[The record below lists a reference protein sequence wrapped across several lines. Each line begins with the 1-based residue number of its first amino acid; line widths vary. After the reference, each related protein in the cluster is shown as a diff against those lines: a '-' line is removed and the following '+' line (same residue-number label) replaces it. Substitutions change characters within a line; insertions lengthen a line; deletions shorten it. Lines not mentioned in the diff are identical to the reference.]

1 VAADTAKEPV
11 KHGFVHHLKTSL
23 MAGLLVV
30 IPVGLTI
37 FILKFLFNLADGFLG
52 PLIGRVVRIF
62 YVNSAYIPGL
72 GVIAGL
78 LVIYLTGVLTANFF
92 GRRLL
97 VISEDLLCR
106 IPLVKSIYSSSK
118 QVTKVFSSSDHD
130 ERRAVFVEFPT
141 AGSYAIGFQTNS
153 LESSEKERF
162 LSVFVPTAPNPTSG
176 FILYVAAAKV
186 FPAPFGVEEAMKII
200 VSGGVVAPAMIN
212 VSRTQ
217 LAAEK
222 GL

>member
-1 VAADTAKEPV
+1 MAADTAEQPV
-11 KHGFVHHLKTSL
+11 KRGFIQHLKTSL

-30 IPVGLTI
+30 VPVGITI
-37 FILKFLFNLADGFLG
+37 FILKFLFNFADGFLG
-52 PLIGRVVRIF
+52 PLIAKVVRIF

-78 LVIYLTGVLTANFF
+78 LVIYLTGVLTANFL

-97 VISEDLLCR
+97 TLSEDFLCR

-118 QVTKVFSSSDHD
+118 QVTKVFSTSGNDD
-130 ERRAVFVEFPT
+130 RRAVFVEYPT
-141 AGSYAIGFQTNS
+141 AGSYAIGFQMVS
-153 LESSEKERF
+153 LESIESDRF
-162 LSVFVPTAPNPTSG
+162 YSIFVPTAPNPTSG

-200 VSGGVVAPAMIN
+200 ISGGVVAPAMIN

-217 LAAEK
+217 LFVEK
-222 GL
+222 SI

>member
-1 VAADTAKEPV
+1 METETAEQPV
-11 KHGFVHHLKTSL
+11 KRGFIHHLKTSL

-52 PLIGRVVRIF
+52 PLIARIVRF
-62 YVNSAYIPGL
+62 FFVDSEYIPGL

-78 LVIYLTGVLTANFF
+78 LVIYITGVLTANFL

-97 VISEDLLCR
+97 SLTENLLCR
-106 IPLVKSIYSSSK
+106 IPLVNSIYSSSK
-118 QVTKVFSSSDHD
+118 QVTQVFSSSGKE
-130 ERRAVFVEFPT
+130 ERRAVFVEYPS
-141 AGSYAIGFQTNS
+141 AGSYAIGFQMTS
-153 LESSEKERF
+153 LESMESERF
-162 LSVFVPTAPNPTSG
+162 CSIFVPTAPNPTSG

-212 VSRTQ
+212 VNRTQ

>member
-1 VAADTAKEPV
+1 MAADLTEQPV
-11 KHGFVHHLKTSL
+11 RRGMIHHLKTSL

-52 PLIGRVVRIF
+52 PLIARVLRIF
-62 YVNSAYIPGL
+62 YVNSEYIPGL

-78 LVIYLTGVLTANFF
+78 LVIYFTGVLTANFL

-97 VISEDLLCR
+97 TLSEDLLCR

-118 QVTKVFSSSDHD
+118 QVTQVFSSSGKD

-141 AGSYAIGFQTNS
+141 EGSYAIGFQTNS
-153 LESSEKERF
+153 LESSDQEHF

-176 FILYVAAAKV
+176 FILYVAVAKV

-200 VSGGVVAPAMIN
+200 VSGGVVPPAMIN

-217 LAAEK
+217 PVPEK
-222 GL
+222 IE

>member
-1 VAADTAKEPV
+1 VEAETAKEPV
-11 KHGFVHHLKTSL
+11 KRGFIHHLKTSL

-30 IPVGLTI
+30 VPVGITI
-37 FILKFLFNLADGFLG
+37 FILKFLFNFADGFLG
-52 PLIGRVVRIF
+52 PVIARVVRIF
-62 YVNSAYIPGL
+62 YVDSAYIPGL

-78 LVIYLTGVLTANFF
+78 LVIYLTGVLTANFL
-92 GRRLL
+92 GRRFLTL
-97 VISEDLLCR
+97 SENLLCR
-106 IPLVKSIYSSSK
+106 IPLVNSIYSSSK
-118 QVTKVFSSSDHD
+118 QVTKVFSTSGKD
-130 ERRAVFVEFPT
+130 ERRAVFVEYPT
-141 AGSYAIGFQTNS
+141 AGSYVIGFQTTS
-153 LESSEKERF
+153 LESIENEYYY
-162 LSVFVPTAPNPTSG
+162 SVFVPTAPNPTSG
-176 FILYVAAAKV
+176 FILYVVAAKV

>member
-1 VAADTAKEPV
+1 VADDFIGKPV
-11 KHGFVHHLKTSL
+11 KNGFIHHLKTSL
-23 MAGLLVV
+23 VAGLLVV
-30 IPVGLTI
+30 IPVGLPI

-52 PLIGRVVRIF
+52 PLIGSIVRVF
-62 YVNSAYIPGL
+62 YVDSEYIPGL

-78 LVIYLTGVLTANFF
+78 LVIYLSGVLTANFL
-92 GRRLL
+92 GRRFLTL
-97 VISEDLLCR
+97 SENLLCR

-118 QVTKVFSSSDHD
+118 QVTQVFSSSGKE
-130 ERRAVFVEFPT
+130 ERRAVFVEYPS
-141 AGSYAIGFQTNS
+141 AGSYAIGFQMTS
-153 LESSEKERF
+153 LESMENNRF
-162 LSVFVPTAPNPTSG
+162 CSIFVPTAPNPTSG
-176 FILYVAAAKV
+176 FILYVAEAKV

-212 VSRTQ
+212 VCRTQ

>member
-1 VAADTAKEPV
+1 VAEDLIKKPV
-11 KHGFVHHLKTSL
+11 KHGFIHHLKTSL
-23 MAGLLVV
+23 VAGLLVV

-62 YVNSAYIPGL
+62 YVNSEYIPGL

-78 LVIYLTGVLTANFF
+78 LVIYCTGVVTANFF

-97 VISEDLLCR
+97 TLAEDLLCR
-106 IPLVKSIYSSSK
+106 IPLVKLIYSSSK
-118 QVTKVFSSSDHD
+118 QVTKVFSNSDHD
-130 ERRAVFVEFPT
+130 ERRTVYVEFPT

-153 LESSEKERF
+153 LESHEKEHF
-162 LSVFVPTAPNPTSG
+162 YSVFMPTAPNPTSG

-186 FPAPFGVEEAMKII
+186 FPAPFSVEEAMKII
-200 VSGGVVAPAMIN
+200 VSGGVLPPPMIN

-217 LAAEK
+217 FFTEK
-222 GL
+222 GA

>member
-1 VAADTAKEPV
+1 VAEDFIEKPV
-11 KHGFVHHLKTSL
+11 KRGFLHHLKTRL
-23 MAGLLVV
+23 MAGLLIV
-30 IPVGLTI
+30 IPLGLTI

-52 PLIGRVVRIF
+52 PLIARVLRIF
-62 YVNSAYIPGL
+62 YVNSEYIPGL

-78 LVIYLTGVLTANFF
+78 LVIYFTGVLAANFF

-97 VISEDLLCR
+97 TLSEDLLCR

-153 LESSEKERF
+153 LFSSDQERF

-176 FILYVAAAKV
+176 FILYVEAAKV

-200 VSGGVVAPAMIN
+200 VSGGVVPPAMIN

-217 LAAEK
+217 PYTAKQA
-222 GL
+222 

>member
-1 VAADTAKEPV
+1 
-11 KHGFVHHLKTSL
+11 
-23 MAGLLVV
+23 MAGLLIV
-30 IPVGLTI
+30 IPLGLTI

-52 PLIGRVVRIF
+52 PLIARVLRIF
-62 YVNSAYIPGL
+62 YVNSEYIPGL

-78 LVIYLTGVLTANFF
+78 LVIYFTGVLAANFF

-97 VISEDLLCR
+97 ALSEDLLCR

-141 AGSYAIGFQTNS
+141 SGSYAIGFQTNS
-153 LESSEKERF
+153 LSSSDQERF

-176 FILYVAAAKV
+176 FILYVEAAKV

-200 VSGGVVAPAMIN
+200 VSGGVVPPAMIN

-217 LAAEK
+217 PYTAKQA
-222 GL
+222 

>member
-1 VAADTAKEPV
+1 MEADKAAQPV
-11 KHGFVHHLKTSL
+11 KRGIIQHLKTSL

-30 IPVGLTI
+30 VPVGITI
-37 FILKFLFNLADGFLG
+37 FILKFLFNFADGFLG
-52 PLIGRVVRIF
+52 PLIARVVRIF
-62 YVNSAYIPGL
+62 YANSEYIPGL

-78 LVIYLTGVLTANFF
+78 LVIYFTGVLTANFL

-97 VISEDLLCR
+97 SLSEDLLCR

-118 QVTKVFSSSDHD
+118 QVTKAFSSSGND

-141 AGSYAIGFQTNS
+141 AGSYAIGFQTTS
-153 LESSEKERF
+153 LESTEKEHF
-162 LSVFVPTAPNPTSG
+162 YSVFVPTAPNPTSG

-200 VSGGVVAPAMIN
+200 VSGGAVPPAMIN

-217 LAAEK
+217 LFAEK
-222 GL
+222 SA

>member
-1 VAADTAKEPV
+1 VAEKAEQPV
-11 KHGFVHHLKTSL
+11 KHGFIHHLKTSL
-23 MAGLLVV
+23 MAGLLIV

-52 PLIGRVVRIF
+52 PLISRVVRIF
-62 YVNSAYIPGL
+62 YVDSEYIPGL

-78 LVIYLTGVLTANFF
+78 LVIYFTGMLTTNFF

-97 VISEDLLCR
+97 TLSEDLLCR

-118 QVTKVFSSSDHD
+118 QVTQVFSSSGKD

-153 LESSEKERF
+153 LASSDQERF

-200 VSGGVVAPAMIN
+200 VSGGVVPPAMIN
-212 VSRTQ
+212 VSKTQ
-217 LAAEK
+217 PYPAKQA
-222 GL
+222 

>member
-1 VAADTAKEPV
+1 VEADTAEQA
-11 KHGFVHHLKTSL
+11 KHGIVHHLKTSL

-30 IPVGLTI
+30 VPVGITI
-37 FILKFLFNLADGFLG
+37 FILKFLFNFADGFLG
-52 PLIGRVVRIF
+52 PVIAKLVHIF
-62 YVNSAYIPGL
+62 FVESEYIPGL

-78 LVIYLTGVLTANFF
+78 LVIYFTGVLTANFL

-97 VISEDLLCR
+97 TLSEDLFCR
-106 IPLVKSIYSSSK
+106 IPLVNSIYSSSK
-118 QVTKVFSSSDHD
+118 QVTKVFSSSGKD

-141 AGSYAIGFQTNS
+141 AGSFAIGFQTTS
-153 LESSEKERF
+153 LESTENEHF
-162 LSVFVPTAPNPTSG
+162 FSVFVPTAPNPTSG

-200 VSGGVVAPAMIN
+200 VSGGVVPPATIN

-217 LAAEK
+217 HFAEK
-222 GL
+222 DA

>member
-1 VAADTAKEPV
+1 VAADTAEKPV
-11 KHGFVHHLKTSL
+11 RHGFIQHLKTSL

-52 PLIGRVVRIF
+52 PLIAKVVRIF
-62 YVNSAYIPGL
+62 YVDSEYIPGL

-78 LVIYLTGVLTANFF
+78 LVIYCTGVLTANFL

-97 VISEDLLCR
+97 AISEDWLCR

-141 AGSYAIGFQTNS
+141 TGSYVIGFQTTS
-153 LESSEKERF
+153 LESIENAHF
-162 LSVFVPTAPNPTSG
+162 YSVFVPTAPNPTSG
-176 FILYVAAAKV
+176 FILYVAAAQV

-217 LAAEK
+217 LSAEK
-222 GL
+222 RA

>member
-1 VAADTAKEPV
+1 VAEEKAEQPV
-11 KHGFVHHLKTSL
+11 KRGFIHHLKTSL
-23 MAGLLVV
+23 MAGLLIV

-52 PLIGRVVRIF
+52 PLIASVVRIF
-62 YVNSAYIPGL
+62 YADSEYIPGL

-78 LVIYLTGVLTANFF
+78 LVIYFTGVLTANFF

-97 VISEDLLCR
+97 TLSEDLLCR

-118 QVTKVFSSSDHD
+118 QVTQVFSSSGKD

-153 LESSEKERF
+153 LSSSDQERF

-200 VSGGVVAPAMIN
+200 VSGGVVPPAMIN

-217 LAAEK
+217 P
-222 GL
+222 